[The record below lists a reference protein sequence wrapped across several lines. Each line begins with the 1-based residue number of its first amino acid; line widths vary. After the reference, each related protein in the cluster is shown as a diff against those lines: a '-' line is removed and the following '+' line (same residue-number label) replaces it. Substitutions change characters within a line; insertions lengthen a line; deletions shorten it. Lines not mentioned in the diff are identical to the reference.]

1 MVTIIHLFLVITYQN
16 KECTVLLKNEDYV
29 NKIKCIINLL
39 FCFYHR
45 MKYCEYM
52 YLYEFGSWL
61 WCLRHF
67 QRYFSY
73 LVVVSFIG
81 GRNRS
86 TQRQPPTC
94 RISLTNFYHKMLYRV
109 HLSMSVIKIA
119 FHSCIIIY
127 IYTGPSWSW
136 WYCSWIYNYLCNQ
149 CLSSLKVVSLNS
161 TLMERCTRYNILW

>member
-1 MVTIIHLFLVITYQN
+1 MYRPT
-16 KECTVLLKNEDYV
+16 KNEDYV

-94 RISLTNFYHKMLYRV
+94 RNSLTNFYHKMLYRV
-109 HLSMSVIKIA
+109 HLSMSVEFKLTT
-119 FHSCIIIY
+119 FNDDRH
-127 IYTGPSWSW
+127 
-136 WYCSWIYNYLCNQ
+136 
-149 CLSSLKVVSLNS
+149 
-161 TLMERCTRYNILW
+161 

>member
-1 MVTIIHLFLVITYQN
+1 MVTIFHLFLVITYQN
-16 KECTVLLKNEDYV
+16 KECTVLRKNEDYV

-94 RISLTNFYHKMLYRV
+94 RNSLTNFYHKMLYRV
-109 HLSMSVIKIA
+109 HLSMSVEFKLTT
-119 FHSCIIIY
+119 FNDDRH
-127 IYTGPSWSW
+127 
-136 WYCSWIYNYLCNQ
+136 
-149 CLSSLKVVSLNS
+149 
-161 TLMERCTRYNILW
+161 